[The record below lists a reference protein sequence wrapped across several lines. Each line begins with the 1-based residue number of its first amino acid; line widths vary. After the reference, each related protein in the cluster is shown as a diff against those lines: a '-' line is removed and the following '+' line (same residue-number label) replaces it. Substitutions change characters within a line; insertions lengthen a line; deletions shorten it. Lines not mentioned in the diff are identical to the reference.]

1 MRILYQLTSPMEK
14 TVLGA
19 AEVTR
24 RRDFLR
30 ARAARGVEVDVWS
43 LGDGPAS
50 IESEYEEALVVP
62 ELTRRVPRAAA
73 DGFDAV
79 IIGCV
84 SDPGLGA
91 LRELV
96 SIPVV
101 GPGMSAIHLAAQLGN
116 RFAMLSP
123 LEASRPRVER
133 HVAALGFASRLAAVR
148 GIGLSVLD
156 VARDRDGVLER
167 IAEIGRALVRDH
179 GADVLVLG
187 CMSMGFHGITDDLQ
201 KRLEIP
207 VVNPVVAAL
216 KAAETMVALGL
227 AHSRLAYPTP
237 PKEATSR

>member
-1 MRILYQLTSPMEK
+1 MRIVYQLTSPMEK

-24 RRDFLR
+24 RREFLR
-30 ARAARGVEVDVWS
+30 ARAASGVEIDVWS
-43 LGDGPAS
+43 LGEGPAS
-50 IESEYEEALVVP
+50 IESEYEASLVVP
-62 ELTRRVPRAAA
+62 GLARLVPRAAA
-73 DGFDAV
+73 EGFDAV
-79 IIGCV
+79 IVGCV

-101 GPGMSAIHLAAQLGN
+101 GPGMSAIHLATQLGN

-156 VARDRDGVLER
+156 VARDRDGVLDR
-167 IAEIGRALVRDH
+167 IAEIGRGLVRDH
-179 GADVLVLG
+179 GADVLVLA
-187 CMSMGFHGITDDLQ
+187 CMSMGFLGVADDVQ

-207 VVNPVVAAL
+207 VVNPVVVAL
-216 KAAETMVALGL
+216 KTAETMVALGL
-227 AHSRLAYPTP
+227 AHSRLAYPAP
-237 PKEATSR
+237 PKEETSR

>member
-19 AEVTR
+19 AEVAR

-30 ARAARGVEVDVWS
+30 ARAARGVDVEVRS
-43 LGDGPAS
+43 LDDGPVS

-62 ELTRRVPRAAA
+62 ELTRRVRRAAA
-73 DGFDAV
+73 EGFAAV
-79 IIGCV
+79 IIGCF

-101 GPGMSAIHLAAQLGN
+101 GPGMSAIHLALQVGDRVAI
-116 RFAMLSP
+116 LSP
-123 LEASRPRVER
+123 LEASRPRVAR

-156 VARDRDGVLER
+156 VARDREGVLDR
-167 IAEIGRALVRDH
+167 IAEIGRAVVRDH
-179 GADVLVLG
+179 GADVLALG
-187 CMSMGFHGITDDLQ
+187 CMSMGFLGVAEDLE

-207 VVNPVVAAL
+207 VVNPVGAAL
-216 KAAETMVALGL
+216 KTAEMLVALGL
-227 AHSRLAYPTP
+227 THSRLAYPTP
-237 PKEATSR
+237 PKEDTPS